1 MTHEKLVAGTTSPTR
16 YTKIIRNPGAGTKY
30 NRTYQETAYVS
41 RYTKTVAGGKD
52 YVPPAPPEPEFEE
65 LVVAPNGGA
74 NLVADN
80 VYEIGQQVTGKTSV
94 FTGGNPEATAYRSR
108 WQSRKTSSDA
118 WENSNWM
125 NTTNEKNDHSYF
137 IAKPGQVRFQSQARD
152 TSDDPVTQVNSF
164 TSVKEVPF
172 TEIGEVTVDPSEGAA
187 AVMDSQTFTA
197 VVTGGDA
204 TDLTYK
210 WTVRSGNAQ
219 LDTPNNQASVTYTF
233 IRDGSTQIQC
243 DVSSANS
250 DNSPQSN
257 LAFILVSA

>member
-30 NRTYQETAYVS
+30 NRTYQETEYVS

-52 YVPPAPPEPEFEE
+52 YVPPAPPEPEYEE

-74 NLVADN
+74 NLVGSN
-80 VYEIGQQVTGKTSV
+80 VYEIGQEVTAKTAT
-94 FTGGNPEATAYRSR
+94 FTGGNPETTTYRSR
-108 WQSRKTSSDA
+108 WQSRNTSSDA
-118 WENSNWM
+118 WENSSWM
-125 NTTNEKNDHSYF
+125 NTTNDKNDHSFF
-137 IAKPGQVRFQSQARD
+137 IGKPGEVRFQSQARD

-164 TSVKEVPF
+164 TTVKQIPF
-172 TEIGEVTVDPSEGAA
+172 TEIGAVTVDPDQGSV
-187 AVMDSQTFTA
+187 AVMGSQTFTA

-204 TDLTYK
+204 TDLKYT

-219 LDTPNNQASVTYTF
+219 LDTPDNQATATYTF
-233 IRDGSTQIQC
+233 IREGTTQIQC
-243 DVSSANS
+243 SVSSANS

-257 LAFILVSA
+257 LALIIVS